1 MWWGCQIGKKFT
13 GLIRPYVNWLRDLG
27 GLDHPSLSSWVTGL
41 SHQSGRKDLKS
52 WKNTDRFERRTKVHR
67 IFTDYT

>member
-1 MWWGCQIGKKFT
+1 MWWGCQIGQKFT

-27 GLDHPSLSSWVTGL
+27 GLDHPFPSVAGL
-41 SHQSGRKDLKS
+41 PDCHQSGRKDLKS